1 MVTAGRLSQYPCD
14 ALEMEAGLP
23 GNPLQ
28 PTRARFQLKFGS
40 CSRLPAVFFFPLQ
53 LLPGGNLAI
62 NRLAT

>member
-28 PTRARFQLKFGS
+28 PTRDSSLSLAAVLACQLFF
-40 CSRLPAVFFFPLQ
+40 FFFPLQ

>member
-28 PTRARFQLKFGS
+28 PTRDSSLSLAAVLACQL
-40 CSRLPAVFFFPLQ
+40 FFFS
-53 LLPGGNLAI
+53 LA
-62 NRLAT
+62 ATPRWEPRN